1 MTAIGELAPDFT
13 LQDQEK
19 RPVTLSALRG
29 APVLLVFYPLAF
41 SGTCTTEMCAIRDD
55 WSAFEQRGARVLGI
69 SVDSTHALAAWRRE
83 QGFAHDFLSD
93 RWPTGAVAKLYGTW
107 NEEAGYAGRGSFL
120 IDADGVV
127 RATWKTVGPVPRDL
141 HAYLE
146 ALDQLAPAGA

>member
-1 MTAIGELAPDFT
+1 VAAIDELAPDFT

-55 WSAFEQRGARVLGI
+55 WGAFQQRGARVLGI

-107 NEEAGYAGRGSFL
+107 NEEAGYADRSSFL
-120 IDADGVV
+120 VDADGVV
-127 RATWKTVGPVPRDL
+127 RATWRTVGPVAREL
-141 HAYLE
+141 QAYLD
-146 ALDQLAPAGA
+146 ALDRLAPAGA